1 MKNDLTLLL
10 LRNLRNLHNLRNLR
24 NLRNLLAQQDQGK
37 GLMAV
42 HGCHRR

>member
-10 LRNLRNLHNLRNLR
+10 LRNLRNLHNLR